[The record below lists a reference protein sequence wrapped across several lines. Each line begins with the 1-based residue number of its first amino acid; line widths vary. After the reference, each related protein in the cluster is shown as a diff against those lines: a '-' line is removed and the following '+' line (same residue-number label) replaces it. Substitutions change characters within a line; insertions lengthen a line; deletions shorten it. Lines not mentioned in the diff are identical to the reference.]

1 MSMQDS
7 NAVQEFLGINLP
19 HHSAMSQAR
28 MNALGEGIRSGV
40 TPTSLVSFS
49 SSGIVALIGPL
60 PSALQVVE
68 GLDERSTCVVI
79 ATEGGKV
86 GQTETRDVNGRTTAI
101 IFGRPTSISGY
112 LGNFEITLSREEGDI
127 GVAKSMGLAGDAIDV
142 CSRFIPRATSH
153 SGRPTR
159 GLFCPAW

>member
-7 NAVQEFLGINLP
+7 NAVHEFLGINLP

-60 PSALQVVE
+60 PSA
-68 GLDERSTCVVI
+68 
-79 ATEGGKV
+79 
-86 GQTETRDVNGRTTAI
+86 
-101 IFGRPTSISGY
+101 
-112 LGNFEITLSREEGDI
+112 
-127 GVAKSMGLAGDAIDV
+127 
-142 CSRFIPRATSH
+142 
-153 SGRPTR
+153 
-159 GLFCPAW
+159 